1 MNGGQALFKAL
12 VDAGITTC
20 FANPGTSEM
29 QLVYEMGLSDA
40 LRPILCLQGDVVTGA
55 EAAMRA
61 RPGQI
66 CTVIAPNNQHWD
78 DATPP
83 PPPMMPVCPGL
94 APDAIEQ
101 AASLLR
107 NG

>member
-29 QLVYEMGLSDA
+29 QLVCEMGLSDA

-55 EAAMRA
+55 EAAMCG

-78 DATPP
+78 DAT
-83 PPPMMPVCPGL
+83 PPMMPVCPGL